1 MEVAAQRSTQP
12 VTAPTMSITPR
23 ALLIGTAI
31 GTVLQTAM
39 VVAGHSNR
47 AIAKLFAVG
56 GMSLSLIAGVIYA
69 MLARGGT
76 TGALITGG
84 VLAGAICAFIGIAI
98 SYFLKDVPA
107 SLMLLGTLSSAVTG
121 AIGGWLGS
129 HFMS

>member
-1 MEVAAQRSTQP
+1 
-12 VTAPTMSITPR
+12 MSITPR
-23 ALLIGTAI
+23 ALVIASAI

-47 AIAKLFAVG
+47 SIAKLFAVG

-69 MLARGGT
+69 VLARGGT
-76 TGALITGG
+76 TGSAIMGG
-84 VLAGAICAFIGIAI
+84 VLAGAICALIGIGV

-107 SLMLLGTLSSAVTG
+107 SLLALGTLSSAVTG

-129 HFMS
+129 VFA